1 MNKKIKKMED
11 VVTIPMT
18 KYVTTDG
25 KEFADDYDANMH
37 QAHLDSMAEAKLCF
51 EKYGIYTS
59 DLMIKN
65 HKNNDQIISND
76 YLLTRV
82 LHTDI
87 SSNDDLYILQ
97 AKDEEAEKEILKTFR
112 DY

>member
-37 QAHLDSMAEAKLCF
+37 QAHLDSWPRQSYAL
-51 EKYGIYTS
+51 
-59 DLMIKN
+59 KN
-65 HKNNDQIISND
+65 MEFIPVI
-76 YLLTRV
+76 
-82 LHTDI
+82 
-87 SSNDDLYILQ
+87 
-97 AKDEEAEKEILKTFR
+97 
-112 DY
+112 

>member
-25 KEFADDYDANMH
+25 KEFTDDYDANMH

-97 AKDEEAEKEILKTFR
+97 AKDEEAEKE
-112 DY
+112 

>member
-59 DLMIKN
+59 DLMIKLLAMIIFLLASYI
-65 HKNNDQIISND
+65 QIYQVMMICIS
-76 YLLTRV
+76 YR
-82 LHTDI
+82 
-87 SSNDDLYILQ
+87 Q
-97 AKDEEAEKEILKTFR
+97 KMRKLKKKF
-112 DY
+112 

>member
-59 DLMIKN
+59 DLMIIFLLASYI
-65 HKNNDQIISND
+65 QIYQVMMICIS
-76 YLLTRV
+76 YR
-82 LHTDI
+82 
-87 SSNDDLYILQ
+87 Q
-97 AKDEEAEKEILKTFR
+97 KMRKLKKKF
-112 DY
+112 

>member
-18 KYVTTDG
+18 KYITTDG

-59 DLMIKN
+59 DLMIKLLAMIIFLLASYI
-65 HKNNDQIISND
+65 QIYQVMMICISYRQKMRN
-76 YLLTRV
+76 
-82 LHTDI
+82 
-87 SSNDDLYILQ
+87 
-97 AKDEEAEKEILKTFR
+97 LKKKF
-112 DY
+112 